1 MRASILNI
9 LSAALVLVACKK
21 EENPFDAIERPA
33 EETVTQLLPLS
44 NFAGLHQRIFRP
56 TCAVS
61 GCHDGTFEPEFRSIA
76 GAYNSLVL
84 HPVTANDP
92 QQSFTYRVVP
102 GDAQASFLHERLT
115 AFVPNTSGIMPL
127 DLLQDSDWP
136 ANEQAYIAAITAWI
150 EGGALDMYGQ
160 PPSVGNQ
167 RPQAVGLRAV
177 PAGTTGPAYPRATGV
192 GVQPIEVPAAPID
205 LWFAFAD
212 DATAPAAFT
221 HNTFRAA
228 PSLAAFPTV
237 PEQPLHTG
245 STCAG
250 TDFSGAPV
258 TFTHRAALDL
268 TGMSSGS
275 MVFVRAYVD
284 DGDHDTVTEVPND
297 GSSNEVVTLFTLRI
311 P

>member
-1 MRASILNI
+1 MRGPILILASVLM
-9 LSAALVLVACKK
+9 LVACQK
-21 EENPFDAIERPA
+21 EENPFDAIEPPA
-33 EETVTQLLPLS
+33 GEPVAQLLPLD

-61 GCHDGTFEPEFRSIA
+61 GCHDGSFEPEFRSIA

-92 QQSFTYRVVP
+92 QESFTYRVVP

-115 AFVPNTSGIMPL
+115 AFVPFTSGIMPL

-136 ANEQAYIAAITAWI
+136 ANEQVYIGAITAWI
-150 EGGALDMYGQ
+150 ESGAPDMFGQ
-160 PPSVGNQ
+160 PPTTGNQ
-167 RPQAVGLRAV
+167 RPQAIGLRAV
-177 PAGTTGPAYPRATGV
+177 PAGTTGPAYPRAGGV
-192 GVQPIEVPAAPID
+192 GVQPIEVPAAPVD

-221 HNTFRAA
+221 HNTFRTAA
-228 PSLAAFPTV
+228 SLAAFPTV
-237 PEQPLHTG
+237 PEHPLLTG
-245 STCAG
+245 ATCAG

-268 TGMSSGS
+268 SGMASGTT
-275 MVFVRAYVD
+275 VFVRAYVD
-284 DGDHDTVTEVPND
+284 DGDHGTVTEVPNE
-297 GSSNEVVTLFTLRI
+297 GSSTEVVTLFTLRI

>member
-1 MRASILNI
+1 MRGPILLLASV
-9 LSAALVLVACKK
+9 LVLVACKK

-33 EETVTQLLPLS
+33 EEPVAQLLPLD

-92 QQSFTYRVVP
+92 QESFTYRVVP

-136 ANEQAYIAAITAWI
+136 ANEQAYIGAIAAWI
-150 EGGALDMYGQ
+150 ESGAHDMFGQ
-160 PPSVGNQ
+160 PPTTGNQ
-167 RPQAVGLRAV
+167 RPQAIGLRAV
-177 PAGTTGPAYPRATGV
+177 PSGSTGPAYPRANGV
-192 GVQPIEVPAAPID
+192 GVQPIEVPAAAVD

-212 DATAPAAFT
+212 DVTAPAAFT
-221 HNTFRAA
+221 HNTFRTA

-237 PEQPLHTG
+237 PEQTLLTG

-268 TGMSSGS
+268 TGMAPGTT
-275 MVFVRAYVD
+275 VFVRAYVD
-284 DGDHDTVTEVPND
+284 DGDHGTVTEVPND
-297 GSSNEVVTLFTLRI
+297 GSSTEVVTLFTLRI